1 VRHGRDVYSSG
12 SERGIVLD
20 EGTPPLPKGM
30 RLRLEPIDMEQS
42 LKELSQALRELAR
55 SVESLPED
63 YAENLDHY
71 LHGQPKR

>member
-1 VRHGRDVYSSG
+1 MAETYTAQVQNGV
-12 SERGIVLD
+12 IVLD
-20 EGTPPLPKGM
+20 EGTPPLPEGM

-42 LKELSQALRELAR
+42 LENLSQALRELAG
-55 SVESLPED
+55 SVEGLPED